1 MTDAA
6 SFPVTPRNRV
16 KRMHERARYDRASVW
31 AVLDAAMLAHVA
43 WVLDGQPFCTPTIH
57 WRDGDRLYWHGSAAS
72 RMLRTQ
78 AEGLPVCLTVSHLD
92 GLVLAR
98 SAFHHSVNHR
108 SAMCFGR
115 ARLVADPEEKVRAL
129 DGLVDRLSPGR
140 AARLRPTTAQE
151 LKATSVVAMDVEEAS
166 VKVRAAGVAD
176 DPEDLSWPVW
186 AGVVPVAAIV
196 GTAEPCP
203 HGLGA
208 APTPVDLAVWREGRS
223 LDDTLRA
230 AQAAWRPAAEP
241 PAEV

>member
-1 MTDAA
+1 MTDTA

-31 AVLDAAMLAHVA
+31 AVLDAAALAHVA

-98 SAFHHSVNHR
+98 TAFHHSVNYR
-108 SAMCFGR
+108 SAMCFGL
-115 ARLVADPEEKVRAL
+115 ARLVDDPEEKARAL

-151 LKATSVVAMDVEEAS
+151 LKATSVLAMDVEEAS

-176 DPEDLSWPVW
+176 DLEDLSWPVW
-186 AGVVPVAAIV
+186 AGVVPLAAHV
-196 GTAEPCP
+196 GAVEPCP
-203 HGLGA
+203 HGT
-208 APTPVDLAVWREGRS
+208 APAPEPTDLAVWREGRRV
-223 LDDTLRA
+223 DDVLRET
-230 AQAAWRPAAEP
+230 QGLWRPSAEP
-241 PAEV
+241 AEGA

>member
-1 MTDAA
+1 MTDVSAY
-6 SFPVTPRNRV
+6 PITPRNRV
-16 KRMHERARYDRASVW
+16 KRLHERARYDRASVW

-98 SAFHHSVNHR
+98 TAFHHSANYR
-108 SAMCFGR
+108 SAMCFGH
-115 ARLVADPEEKVRAL
+115 ARLVDDAEEKARAL
-129 DGLVDRLSPGR
+129 DGLVERLYPGR

-176 DPEDLSWPVW
+176 DPEDLAWPVW
-186 AGVVPVAAIV
+186 AGVVPVTARV
-196 GTAEPCP
+196 GAAEPCP
-203 HGLGA
+203 NGTVP
-208 APTPVDLAVWREGRS
+208 APEPAELAVWREGRR
-223 LDDTLRA
+223 LDETLRET
-230 AQAAWRPAAEP
+230 QGRWRPDDE
-241 PAEV
+241 